1 MGKILCETTNLCVEI
16 MNSKRQIKAK
26 PDHVVQSGVFRSTL
40 RWSLTSLLSSNG
52 IILENNTIPPPPPPD
67 FHSKLWG

>member
-52 IILENNTIPPPPPPD
+52 IILENNTIPPPPPD